1 MIAGIVYGGQID
13 FSFEPGNIVRGHPP
27 MERIS
32 TFSRL
37 TLLAGLLAL
46 SLARADDDGHAS
58 IGTIEVNDA
67 EDFVA
72 QHEYAVIMDVRT
84 PVEYEMS
91 HITDAVNVNVQDES
105 FEDMV
110 AALDPNKTYIVHC
123 TKNPA
128 GGRSGRAL
136 ETLQSLG
143 FKHLYSLEGGY
154 VAWKDAE
161 LPLTEPSN

>member
-1 MIAGIVYGGQID
+1 MK
-13 FSFEPGNIVRGHPP
+13 E
-27 MERIS
+27 ES
-32 TFSRL
+32 TFL
-37 TLLAGLLAL
+37 GLLILAGLLAM
-46 SLARADDDGHAS
+46 SLAQADGDGQDS
-58 IGTIEVNDA
+58 ITTIEANA
-67 EDFVA
+67 ANDFVA
-72 QHEYAVIMDVRT
+72 RHAAAVILDVRT

-91 HITDAVNVNVQDES
+91 HITGAVNVNVQDES

-110 AALDPNKTYIVHC
+110 AVLDPNKTYIVHC

-128 GGRSGRAL
+128 GGRSNRAL

-161 LPLTEPSN
+161 LPLTDSSN

>member
-1 MIAGIVYGGQID
+1 MKRKSS
-13 FSFEPGNIVRGHPP
+13 FS
-27 MERIS
+27 
-32 TFSRL
+32 
-37 TLLAGLLAL
+37 GLLIL
-46 SLARADDDGHAS
+46 VGLLTVSLAQADDDGQDLVT
-58 IGTIEVNDA
+58 GIEVNA
-67 EDFVA
+67 AKDFVA
-72 QHEYAVIMDVRT
+72 HHENAVIMDVRT

-91 HITDAVNVNVQDES
+91 HITGAVNVSVQDES

-110 AALDPNKTYIVHC
+110 GALDPNKTYIVHC

-128 GGRSGRAL
+128 GGRSSRAL

-161 LPLTEPSN
+161 LPLTDPSN